1 MYNLSVIKKSPNIR
15 NLQKQGGS
23 KMKKVAIYVRVST
36 SSQTVENQIRDLES
50 VALANDW
57 EVVQIYSD
65 KGISGKHGRE
75 KRPQFDELMKDA
87 YRKKFD
93 LIMSWDVSRL
103 GRSLKNLV
111 EFMEDIQ
118 SKGIDLFLLQNGID
132 TTTPSG
138 RAMFGML
145 SVFSSFERELISE
158 RVKSGLERAKANGK
172 KLGRPSNMNDG
183 LRSSIRLLRER
194 NLGIK
199 KIARELGI
207 GVCTVYKALEAV

>member
-1 MYNLSVIKKSPNIR
+1 MNTITLKQSSSTKSEPNK
-15 NLQKQGGS
+15 L
-23 KMKKVAIYVRVST
+23 VAIYCRIST
-36 SSQTVENQIRDLES
+36 HQQTVENQLLDLQK
-50 VALANDW
+50 VATRNNW
-57 EVVQIYSD
+57 EVVGVYTD
-65 KGISGKHGRE
+65 KGISGKHCRD

-87 YRKKFD
+87 TRRKFD

-103 GRSLKNLV
+103 GRSLKHLV

-118 SKGIDLFLLQNGID
+118 SKNIDLYLHANGLD
-132 TTTPSG
+132 SSTPSG

-194 NLGIK
+194 GLGIK
-199 KIARELGI
+199 KIARELGV
-207 GVCTVYKALEAV
+207 GVCTVYKALETPA

>member
-1 MYNLSVIKKSPNIR
+1 MNTITLKQSSSTKSEPNK
-15 NLQKQGGS
+15 L
-23 KMKKVAIYVRVST
+23 VAIYCRVST
-36 SSQTVENQIRDLES
+36 SLQTVENQLLDLQK
-50 VALANDW
+50 VATQNDW
-57 EVVQIYSD
+57 DGVGVYTDEGV
-65 KGISGKHGRE
+65 SGKHGRD

-87 YRKKFD
+87 TRRKFD

-103 GRSLKNLV
+103 GRSLKHLV

-118 SKGIDLFLLQNGID
+118 SKNIDLYLHANGLD
-132 TTTPSG
+132 SSTSSG

-194 NLGIK
+194 GLGIK
-199 KIARELGI
+199 KIARELGV
-207 GVCTVYKALEAV
+207 GVCTVYKALESPA

>member
-1 MYNLSVIKKSPNIR
+1 MNSITLKQSSSTKSEP
-15 NLQKQGGS
+15 S
-23 KMKKVAIYVRVST
+23 KLVAIYGRVST
-36 SSQTVENQIRDLES
+36 NQQTVENQLIDLQK
-50 VALANDW
+50 VATRNNW
-57 EVVQIYSD
+57 EVVGVYTD
-65 KGISGKHGRE
+65 EGISGKHGRD

-87 YRKKFD
+87 TRRKFD

-103 GRSLKNLV
+103 GRSLKHLV

-118 SKGIDLFLLQNGID
+118 SKNIDLYLHANGLD
-132 TTTPSG
+132 SSTPSG

-145 SVFSSFERELISE
+145 SVFSSFEREMISE

-194 NLGIK
+194 GLGIK
-199 KIARELGI
+199 KIARELGV
-207 GVCTVYKALEAV
+207 GVCTVYKALETPA

>member
-1 MYNLSVIKKSPNIR
+1 MNTITLNQSSTTKSDPSVYRVP
-15 NLQKQGGS
+15 
-23 KMKKVAIYVRVST
+23 VAIYLRVSA
-36 SSQTVENQIRDLES
+36 SSQSTENQLLDLQK
-50 VALANDW
+50 VATQNDW
-57 EVVQIYSD
+57 DVVGVYTD
-65 KGISGKHGRE
+65 EGVSGKHGRD
-75 KRPQFDELMKDA
+75 KRPQFDALMKDA
-87 YRKKFD
+87 YQKKFQV
-93 LIMSWDVSRL
+93 ITSWDVSRL
-103 GRSLKNLV
+103 GRSLRHLV
-111 EFMEDIQ
+111 EFMENIQ
-118 SKGIDLFLLQNGID
+118 SNNIDLYLHANGLD
-132 TTTPSG
+132 SSTSSG